1 MALNFCPNCGA
12 KLKANAKFCGSC
24 GEKIISTQTENISPM
39 PYENSKPATEIISTQ
54 TENISLMPYEVAEIK
69 PQSVQDIF
77 AKAQSSPDTPPP
89 KKISDYDSPIY
100 GNGIVL
106 KSSAPISSKRLTWR
120 REGYLWSIFG
130 GLIVLIIGLAFNSGI
145 IIVTGLLGGVILF
158 WITQE
163 KDSDSI
169 EKHLDELRLMKFKFL
184 NNVDADDIFKKLQP
198 ALTAKYGDSVS
209 FDMDHGILSVTYKKI
224 MYDIALNDDATFIVH
239 WHASLTKV
247 FTSGI
252 SYDSIRE
259 GTAVI
264 AYEIQQ
270 QFGIN

>member
-1 MALNFCPNCGA
+1 MAINFCPNCGA
-12 KLKANAKFCGSC
+12 KLRANAKFCGSC
-24 GEKIISTQTENISPM
+24 GEKIVSTQTENISPM
-39 PYENSKPATEIISTQ
+39 PYENSKS
-54 TENISLMPYEVAEIK
+54 VAEVK
-69 PQSVQDIF
+69 TQSVQDIF
-77 AKAQSSPDTPPP
+77 ANAKSSSNTPTQ
-89 KKISDYDSPIY
+89 KNFSDYDSPIY

-130 GLIVLIIGLAFNSGI
+130 GLILLSIGLALNSGI
-145 IIVTGLLGGVILF
+145 LIVTGFFGGAILF
-158 WITQE
+158 WVTQE
-163 KDSDSI
+163 KDSDSVT
-169 EKHLDELRLMKFKFL
+169 EHLDELRLMKFKFV
-184 NNVDADDIFKKLQP
+184 NNVDAADIFKKLQP

-209 FDMDHGILSVTYKKI
+209 FDMDHGLLSVTYKKI

-239 WHASLTKV
+239 WHASISKV

>member
-24 GEKIISTQTENISPM
+24 GEKIISTQIENISPM

-54 TENISLMPYEVAEIK
+54 TENISPMPYEVAEVK
-69 PQSVQDIF
+69 PQ
-77 AKAQSSPDTPPP
+77 
-89 KKISDYDSPIY
+89 ISDYDSPIY

-120 REGYLWSIFG
+120 REGYLWSIG
-130 GLIVLIIGLAFNSGI
+130 GGIILLSIGLAINSGVI
-145 IIVTGLLGGVILF
+145 IMTGFIGGFFLF

-169 EKHLDELRLMKFKFL
+169 EKHLDELRLMKFKFV